1 MRKLISSIFWVT
13 GTTIGGGMVMLPAV
27 VGVYGYFSAIGIVV
41 AVWLLTTLIALT
53 FLEANCYLPARANLI
68 SMSKQL
74 MGSRFKW
81 ITWIV
86 CLSFLYTIMCVYI
99 SGLTEIIGGFLEKNA
114 IFIPSVYLSLFS
126 VIAVSIPIYFGMASI
141 SRFNRFI
148 VMLMFL
154 AFFTLVFLIVPHVD
168 ADILLNT
175 KESIPLMALPI
186 VFTSFGFL
194 IVVPSLRTYLED
206 DIKKIKIA
214 IVVGSFIALMVYI
227 IWVTVVMGVIPV
239 FGDNGLQWILE
250 QAKPVKHLT
259 NTLSSQALSPSIAL
273 LIQLFVLFAILSSFV
288 GTSLG
293 LYDFLADGLRN
304 SKKCEGKMKLLVL
317 TFLPPLIIAATF
329 NRLFIIALG
338 FAGLISTIL
347 FGLYPIMLTWSG
359 RYVHKLPT
367 KYRISAKRGV
377 FLLMGTFCLTI
388 IGVELLTLQLNFL
401 K

>member
-1 MRKLISSIFWVT
+1 MRKLIPSIFLVT
-13 GTTIGGGMVMLPAV
+13 GTTIGGGIVMLPAI
-27 VGVYGYFSAIGIVV
+27 VGVYGYFSAIGLLV
-41 AVWLLTTLIALT
+41 AVWLLNTIIALI
-53 FLEANCYLPARANLI
+53 FLEANCYLPARTNLI

-74 MGSRFKW
+74 MGPRFEW
-81 ITWIV
+81 ITWII
-86 CLSFLYTIMCVYI
+86 CLGFLYTIMCVYI
-99 SGLTEIIGGFLEKNA
+99 SGMTEILTGFLEKNA
-114 IFIPSVYLSLFS
+114 IFVPSAYLSLFS
-126 VIAVSIPIYFGMASI
+126 VIAVSLPIYFGMTSI
-141 SRFNRFI
+141 SHFNRFI
-148 VMLMFL
+148 VMVMFL
-154 AFFTLVFLIVPHVD
+154 AFFTLVLLIVPYID
-168 ADILLNT
+168 AGILLNT
-175 KESIPLMALPI
+175 TGSIPLMALPI

-194 IVVPSLRTYLED
+194 IVIPSIRTYLED

-214 IVVGSFIALMVYI
+214 IVVGSFIPLIVYI

-239 FGDNGLQWILE
+239 LGDHGLQWILE
-250 QAKPVKHLT
+250 QTQPVKQLT
-259 NTLSSQALSPSIAL
+259 NTLSSLALQPSIAL

-293 LYDFLADGLRN
+293 LYDFIADGLRN
-304 SKKCEGKMKLLVL
+304 SKKREGKMKLLVL
-317 TFLPPLIIAATF
+317 TFLPPLIIAATL

-347 FGLYPIMLTWSG
+347 FGLYPLMLTWSG

-401 K
+401 R